1 MLKNYWKI
9 AWRNLLKNKVFFLL
23 NMFGLAIGLAS
34 FVLLGLYV
42 YTELNYDRH
51 HRKAE
56 QIYRLVL
63 KGEMG
68 GEYLEAAVT
77 GGPMGPILKNELP
90 EVVQNTQIQE
100 VRRSVHLAFNDRHF
114 FEEKII
120 YADSSFFDVFD
131 HRFVAGNPLTAL
143 EKPFSVVITLQMAEK
158 IFGNENPMGKIL
170 KWNNNSDYVVTGI
183 IENHKPN
190 THLQFDIYA
199 SLSTLLSNP
208 RTRPMVT
215 SLFTFATFNYVV
227 VKKEAN
233 IPELQKKVDLLV
245 EKHMGEGMREY
256 GGKFSITLQPLSS
269 IHLHSHLLHELGQQ
283 GDISRVYIFSAIAV
297 LILIIACIN
306 FVNLSTARSSKRALE
321 TGIRKVFGANR
332 SMLIKQFLGESVLIS
347 LFSLVIALF
356 FIELMLPLFNMIA
369 GTNFGFGLIGNA
381 GFLFFL
387 VVLTLLVGLT
397 AGIYPAFF
405 LSSFDPGRVIKADF
419 MNFGSKSGFRN
430 VMVTVQFAISVF
442 LIFSTLVIYSQLHFI
457 ENKNLGFNKENLMIV
472 PLRTPA
478 MVAKYKTVK
487 GEIGNLPGVV
497 AVSASSSY
505 LGNFQQRQGYYP
517 EGVPR
522 TEAWML
528 LNLQTDYNFPEMMGI
543 TVKSGRGFSE
553 SVPADSNAVLIN
565 EALAKEMNLDD
576 PVGHY
581 ISLPDGED
589 EASDTRFKV
598 VGVLE
603 DFNFASLHQPVKPL
617 LLNLNPANHRFLNI
631 RINDTDR
638 NATISA
644 ISDKWGELF
653 PSEPLDYFFLDQRFP
668 ELYSTDLKTGNLFI
682 IFTIIAIVIALMGLF
697 GLVLYTTERRTRE
710 IGIRKVFGSSEHDII
725 FRLNNEFLKWV
736 LVASIVAWPLGWFFM
751 NNWLQN
757 FAYREKISWWIFL
770 LSAFLAV
777 IISTI
782 TISVQAFSS
791 ARKNP
796 VDALR
801 YE

>member
-9 AWRNLLKNKVFFLL
+9 ALRNLLKNKVFFLI
-23 NMFGLAIGLAS
+23 NIFGLAIGLAS

-51 HRKAE
+51 HRKAD

-77 GGPMGPILKNELP
+77 GGPMGPILKNEMP

-100 VRRSVHLAFNDRHF
+100 VRRSVHLSYLDKHF

-131 HRFVAGNPLTAL
+131 HHFVAGNPLTAL
-143 EKPFSVVITLQMAEK
+143 EKPFSLVITRQMAEK

-170 KWNNNSDYVVTGI
+170 KWNNTSDYVVTGI

-190 THLQFDIYA
+190 THLQFDFYA

-256 GGKFSITLQPLSS
+256 GGKFSITLQPLSA

-332 SMLIKQFLGESVLIS
+332 SMLIKQFLGESVLVSILS
-347 LFSLVIALF
+347 LLMAIF
-356 FIELMLPLFNMIA
+356 FIKIMLPSFNNIA
-369 GTNFGFGLIGNA
+369 GTNFSFGLIGNP
-381 GFLFFL
+381 GFLAFL
-387 VVLTLLVGLT
+387 SLITLLVGFT

-405 LSSFDPGRVIKADF
+405 LSSFDPGRVIKSDF
-419 MNFGSKSGFRN
+419 RNFGSKSGFRN
-430 VMVTVQFAISVF
+430 VMVTLQFIISVF
-442 LIFSTLVIYSQLHFI
+442 LIFSTIVIYSQLHFI

-487 GEIGNLPGVV
+487 GELRNVPGVV
-497 AVSASSSY
+497 DVSASSSY

-522 TEAWML
+522 TDAWML
-528 LNLQTDYNFPEMMGI
+528 LNLQTDYNFPQMMGV
-543 TVKSGRGFSE
+543 TLKSGRSFSE
-553 SVPADSNAVLIN
+553 SVPADSNAVLVN
-565 EALAKEMNLDD
+565 EALAKEMNLVD

-589 EASDTRFKV
+589 ESSDTRFKI
-598 VGVLE
+598 VGMLE

-617 LLNLNPANHRFLNI
+617 LLNLNPANHRYLNI
-631 RINDTDR
+631 RIDQNDR
-638 NATISA
+638 NATLSA
-644 ISDKWGELF
+644 ISEKWETLF

-668 ELYSTDLKTGNLFI
+668 ELYSADLKTGNLFI
-682 IFTIIAIVIALMGLF
+682 IFTVIAIVIALMGLF

-710 IGIRKVFGSSEHDII
+710 IGIRKVFGSSEKDIL
-725 FRLNNEFLKWV
+725 FRLNSEFLKWV
-736 LVASIVAWPLGWFFM
+736 LAASVIAWPLGWFFM
-751 NNWLQN
+751 NNWLEN
-757 FAYREKISWWIFL
+757 FAFRENISWWIFL
-770 LSAFLAV
+770 VSTFLAV
-777 IISTI
+777 AISTI
-782 TISVQAFSS
+782 TISVLAFSS

-796 VDALR
+796 VDTLR